1 MVIGSVWGRSPTGP
15 PLSLFSLEVIGFK
28 FNVALMTPH
37 WELRTWLKQ
46 GVLRWGLGH
55 FNTSASRTRPH
66 WRSALKTT
74 RERVWW
80 HFDGAD
86 SILQI
91 DNMTRYWQ
99 FLEVP
104 SVRFQCV
111 SERVTMY
118 SPTQAETVLD
128 EAQNCVC
135 VVAVSAP
142 CIVGTSRTAFFTF
155 LISHSIA
162 GHFSAWCYLH
172 FCWVAGMTPGSS
184 QSQ

>member
-1 MVIGSVWGRSPTGP
+1 
-15 PLSLFSLEVIGFK
+15 
-28 FNVALMTPH
+28 MTPH
-37 WELRTWLKQ
+37 WELRTLLKQ

-55 FNTSASRTRPH
+55 FNTSASCTRPH

-74 RERVWW
+74 RERMWW

-111 SERVTMY
+111 SERVAMY
-118 SPTQAETVLD
+118 SPTQGWNRFRRGSELCLCGGGFCPVYCWRLTD
-128 EAQNCVC
+128 
-135 VVAVSAP
+135 S
-142 CIVGTSRTAFFTF
+142 IFTF

-172 FCWVAGMTPGSS
+172 LCWVAGMTPGSS